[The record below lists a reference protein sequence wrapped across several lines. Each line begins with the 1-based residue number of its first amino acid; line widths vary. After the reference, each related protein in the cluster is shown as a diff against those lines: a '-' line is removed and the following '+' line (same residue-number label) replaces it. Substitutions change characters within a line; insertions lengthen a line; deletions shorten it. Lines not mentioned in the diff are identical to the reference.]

1 MKCASIVVALV
12 LSTVVGAQRGSAPRT
27 TTPRTT
33 TPQTTTPQ
41 TTTPQTTTHRPSVPP
56 ATARP
61 SVPPPITFPLPLI
74 MPPVGGGLTDPVAF
88 RPQARDLFRARQPF
102 NTNPFKSFP
111 YGGGSYFDGYYP
123 ESVPPGQVMPPPA
136 IGLLRFD
143 VTPQS
148 AQVFVDSFYAGTI
161 ADIEAQ
167 RVLTLVAGPH
177 RIELQASGYQP
188 KTFDV
193 RIDPNDTIVYRA
205 ALDRERTAATAAARP
220 TGPTRMYVIPGC
232 YAGNMAPRADRL
244 PAGCDIK
251 QVRVIDPPK

>member
-1 MKCASIVVALV
+1 VAVVAV
-12 LSTVVGAQRGSAPRT
+12 
-27 TTPRTT
+27 
-33 TPQTTTPQ
+33 
-41 TTTPQTTTHRPSVPP
+41 
-56 ATARP
+56 
-61 SVPPPITFPLPLI
+61 
-74 MPPVGGGLTDPVAF
+74 
-88 RPQARDLFRARQPF
+88 
-102 NTNPFKSFP
+102 
-111 YGGGSYFDGYYP
+111 YDGYP
-123 ESVPPGQVMPPPA
+123 ESVMPGQMMPPAA

-161 ADIEAQ
+161 ADIDAQ
-167 RVLTLVAGPH
+167 RVLTLAAGPH
-177 RIELQASGYQP
+177 RIELQAAGYQP

-205 ALDRERTAATAAARP
+205 ALERERTAPTAAARP

-244 PAGCDIK
+244 PSGCDIK

>member
-1 MKCASIVVALV
+1 
-12 LSTVVGAQRGSAPRT
+12 
-27 TTPRTT
+27 
-33 TPQTTTPQ
+33 
-41 TTTPQTTTHRPSVPP
+41 
-56 ATARP
+56 
-61 SVPPPITFPLPLI
+61 
-74 MPPVGGGLTDPVAF
+74 MPPVGGGLTDPVQF
-88 RPQARDLFRARQPF
+88 RPPARDLFRARQPF

-111 YGGGSYFDGYYP
+111 YGGGAYFGPVYDGYSQ
-123 ESVPPGQVMPPPA
+123 ESGTPGQVMPPPA
-136 IGLLRFD
+136 FGMLRFN

-177 RIELQASGYQP
+177 RIELRAPGYQP
-188 KTFDV
+188 VTFDV
-193 RIDPNDTIVYRA
+193 RIDPNDTVVYRA
-205 ALDRERTAATAAARP
+205 ALERERTAPTAAVRP

-244 PAGCDIK
+244 PSGCDIK